1 MKSKIPLLKIFISIL
16 LLGILILS
24 IDIHQLKIHLI
35 SVNPWG
41 FGFITALFLI
51 SVTINSYR
59 WMKFLHA
66 VDIPVNFYAAN
77 ALSFIG
83 RFFNNFLPTS
93 FGGDALKIFYLFR
106 NEGKLMLPL
115 ISVIYDRI
123 VGFLS
128 MMALGILGLM
138 WIKSP
143 VGIPISA
150 FRTLYISGGIVLF
163 IIYSTFWYGHRISLL
178 FSKTLSRFQNK
189 LIKEKINPLL
199 KDLSAL
205 KPSLRLIPILFIISF
220 VGNFLSI
227 YTVYLLS
234 ILLHM
239 NASFPYFLL
248 FLPAISLLA
257 GLPFT
262 LGGLG
267 IREASFV
274 FFFSSAGF
282 TREQGLSLG
291 LLVALLNLITSLIGL
306 YYYLRYRGMGFQ
318 THCEKGAIHDKINS

>member
-1 MKSKIPLLKIFISIL
+1 MKSKIPLLKIFISTL
-16 LLGILILS
+16 LLGILLSS
-24 IDIHQLKIHLI
+24 IDIHQLKIHLSSI
-35 SVNPWG
+35 NPWG

-51 SVTINSYR
+51 SVIINSYR

-66 VDIPVNFYAAN
+66 VDIHVNFYAAN

-93 FGGDALKIFYLFR
+93 FGGDALKVFYLFR
-106 NEGKLMLPL
+106 DEGKLMLPL

-128 MMALGILGLM
+128 MMALGILGLI

-150 FRTLYISGGIVLF
+150 FRTLYISGGVVLF
-163 IIYSTFWYGHRISLL
+163 IIYCTFWFGNRIWLL
-178 FSKTLSRFQNK
+178 FSRTLSRSQNN
-189 LIKEKINPLL
+189 LIKEKINLLL
-199 KDLSAL
+199 KDLSSL
-205 KPSLRLIPILFIISF
+205 QPSLRLIPLLFVISF
-220 VGNFLSI
+220 AGNFLSI

-239 NASFPYFLL
+239 NASLSHFLL
-248 FLPAISLLA
+248 FLPAISILA

-274 FFFSSAGF
+274 FFFSNAGF

-291 LLVALLNLITSLIGL
+291 LLVALLNLIASLMGL
-306 YYYLRYRGMGFQ
+306 YYYLRYRGRGF
-318 THCEKGAIHDKINS
+318 